1 MTHTELQ
8 KKYDELNKD
17 FCSVIPPG
25 WTARKY
31 VAYLRSREQV
41 KQSLLRWV
49 QKELIELDTKE
60 TDAIAF
66 VISAETGENYA
77 NNTTPHIVDRMD
89 NRVNIEIEID
99 IKELVMFMK
108 WEIAHIQSEPQ
119 EGYIKG
125 FKAAIETVKDYIETY
140 YHVKL

>member
-1 MTHTELQ
+1 MAHTELQ

-25 WTARKY
+25 WTAREY

-66 VISAETGENYA
+66 VISAETGENDA
-77 NNTTPHIVDRMD
+77 DNTTPHIVDRMD
-89 NRVNIEIEID
+89 NRVNIEVD

-108 WEIAHIQSEPQ
+108 WEIAHIQFEQ
-119 EGYIKG
+119 KEGYIKG
-125 FKAAIETVKDYIETY
+125 FKTAIEIVKDYIETY
-140 YHVKL
+140 HHVKL